1 MLHSHHNSSAL
12 GGNLNGSNNTGSTLN
27 LSTTMDP
34 SNTGAFDVVVLGG
47 RNVTSGGGS
56 SSSAG
61 ASHLHNGHTN
71 SIHNSNNGSGSNHNH
86 ASNSSTS
93 SNSSLGANTPKTK
106 PLVVTPEQVRK
117 FLTN

>member
-12 GGNLNGSNNTGSTLN
+12 AGGNLNGSNNAGSTLN
-27 LSTTMDP
+27 LTAVNMDP
-34 SNTGAFDVVVLGG
+34 SNAGAFDVLG
-47 RNVTSGGGS
+47 RVTSGGGGS

-61 ASHLHNGHTN
+61 LHNGHTN

-106 PLVVTPEQVRK
+106 PLVVTPEQVGARS
-117 FLTN
+117 